1 MAYDDNIRALL
12 SAASIVRDEIHEGGN
27 TAARVGQLLVDMI
40 TSFDSAYK
48 TLSDSIPESVDLSI
62 LKSYLSKE
70 EAETLFDTQSVFN
83 RLFVE
88 DTTNNA
94 IKALKHLYSVSDIS
108 AFGYIKT
115 ELPSASVVI
124 EQILTSGTEI
134 ARINGTTIYAPAG
147 GGGTPDLDNYY
158 TKTEVDNLIPS
169 LTGFATE
176 KWVTS
181 QGFLTSAD
189 LTNYATQ
196 SWVENKGYALTSDI
210 PSDYVKEAT
219 FVEFKG
225 DYASLATAVDAAVS
239 TANDYTDD
247 EISKLNIGLY
257 AKTSDIQQWVTAQ
270 GYATNSE
277 LNTAISGANTTAQGY
292 ANEAL
297 ADAKSYADEKFV
309 TKADDYEEISGI
321 KQLNGTYTYFKTL
334 YIEPNSSLGGAFVG
348 WQDGTPAM
356 LIREDGRIA
365 YYKGI
370 QGYIELYGEPPFIDF
385 HYGNSTADFTSRII
399 ESSSGVLEL
408 LSNSNGVGTLKI
420 GNAYITYDSDNN
432 ALMVSDGSG
441 GAVNLV
447 AMGDVA
453 AFGGLGSGFDT
464 LTDLTLTN
472 KLKAKYIQATSS
484 LTAVSATIGGV
495 KFYEDDDY
503 CPVIDLSGDGESVG
517 YITGADAFIM
527 GRALVKKLQLY
538 DSVEGNYKDI
548 KYDGDNG
555 YVYITINSVKYKFV
569 MEKV

>member
-1 MAYDDNIRALL
+1 MAELGSTGGNLDNILQYLL
-12 SAASIVRDEIHEGGN
+12 QRIEKFGIAEGG
-27 TAARVGQLLVDMI
+27 TGGVARFAD
-40 TSFDSAYK
+40 
-48 TLSDSIPESVDLSI
+48 LSDVPAATSGATKYWGWKDNAYQWLDAPEGGGDVDLSD
-62 LKSYLSKE
+62 Y
-70 EAETLFDTQSVFN
+70 
-83 RLFVE
+83 
-88 DTTNNA
+88 
-94 IKALKHLYSVSDIS
+94 
-108 AFGYIKT
+108 
-115 ELPSASVVI
+115 
-124 EQILTSGTEI
+124 
-134 ARINGTTIYAPAG
+134 
-147 GGGTPDLDNYY
+147 YY
-158 TKTEVDNLIPS
+158 TKTQVNDLLKGYVKTTDLPDMTEYVLLETYNKGITDVKAWATSEADSAAAAAQGNAIANAKAYTDS
-169 LTGFATE
+169 KATE
-176 KWVTS
+176 T
-181 QGFLTSAD
+181 LNAA
-189 LTNYATQ
+189 NANAATIIEQ
-196 SWVENKGYALTSDI
+196 AL
-210 PSDYVKEAT
+210 E
-219 FVEFKG
+219 
-225 DYASLATAVDAAVS
+225 
-239 TANDYTDD
+239 
-247 EISKLNIGLY
+247 
-257 AKTSDIQQWVTAQ
+257 
-270 GYATNSE
+270 GYATN
-277 LNTAISGANTTAQGY
+277 ATAQEY
-292 ANEAL
+292 ANSVL
-297 ADAKSYADEKFV
+297 AKAKSYADEKFV

-385 HYGNSTADFTSRII
+385 HYGNSTAEFTSRII

-527 GRALVKKLQLY
+527 GRALIKKLQLY